1 MQGIPRDSW
10 KFEATGERSCFNLE
24 GEGAKWGGIFGV
36 KHFFSYK
43 AETLVL
49 MAWNAYFIML
59 LVYKFVAFGIF
70 MEFKC
75 VNALVLIVNVS
86 STQEGELQTAAFY
99 ATLTYA
105 ENKNHF

>member
-1 MQGIPRDSW
+1 
-10 KFEATGERSCFNLE
+10 
-24 GEGAKWGGIFGV
+24 
-36 KHFFSYK
+36 
-43 AETLVL
+43 
-49 MAWNAYFIML
+49 ML

-105 ENKNHF
+105 ENKNHFLVNKKYIFRQRSLSRNKISWIFGYRVSIYNLKSLNSSTVYIIEN